1 MKNFLISKI
10 LVLFNYNQNLNI
22 ILNISG
28 NIKLDSNF
36 FFEND
41 SSRKFLWLFIQ
52 EATIWKKIDDWM
64 TQINGRFLRRSTIGR
79 TIVTHWLRFTR
90 AV

>member
-1 MKNFLISKI
+1 MVGPFCVLNINGEMKNFLISKI
-10 LVLFNYNQNLNI
+10 LVLFNYKQNLNI

-52 EATIWKKIDDWM
+52 EATCERKL
-64 TQINGRFLRRSTIGR
+64 TTE
-79 TIVTHWLRFTR
+79 
-90 AV
+90 